1 MRHYGFMPSS
11 ESNTDNIGEVFT
23 LGQNDPRADQTDQEI
38 IDATA
43 AEITRSKKLTKDVKK
58 AAGKK
63 PIPPQGR
70 DCKLTSTDEH
80 DGNDTNSRGHHPK
93 E

>member
-11 ESNTDNIGEVFT
+11 ESDTDNIREVFM
-23 LGQNDPRADQTDQEI
+23 LGQNDPQADQTDQEI
-38 IDATA
+38 VDATA

-63 PIPPQGR
+63 LIPPQGR
-70 DCKLTSTDEH
+70 DGKLTSTDED
-80 DGNDTNSRGHHPK
+80 DGDDTNSRGHHPK